1 MNSQGYNCLE
11 STKIALFKNY
21 SDFSGRSR
29 RRDFWFYILFLI
41 IMAYFYFYIFLF
53 LTDFCRF
60 EPDFVISLLVL
71 IALILLFPLISLT
84 VRRLHDTGKS
94 GFYIFIQLLPIIG
107 TLILLV
113 ALLEDSKNDN
123 IYGPSPKYNNNIVAN
138 QGNNYIPPQNN
149 MIIQGNNVNI
159 PQNNLPY
166 NQGNII
172 YNPNSNYNNDGK
184 GNDISVSLMNVAHG
198 NAVIPQGETLVNQ
211 VSDVYPSQ

>member
-11 STKIALFKNY
+11 STKITLFKNY
-21 SDFSGRSR
+21 CDFSGRSR
-29 RRDFWFYILFLI
+29 RRDFWFYILFLMI
-41 IMAYFYFYIFLF
+41 IGYFYFYIFLF

-60 EPDFVISLLVL
+60 EPDFVITLLVL
-71 IALILLFPLISLT
+71 ISLILLFPLISLT

-123 IYGPSPKYNNNIVAN
+123 IYGPSPKYNNDIVAN
-138 QGNNYIPPQNN
+138 QGNNYIPPQ
-149 MIIQGNNVNI
+149 NI

-184 GNDISVSLMNVAHG
+184 GNDISVPLMNVAHG